1 MNTAALVDR
10 ILASPEFA
18 ERPPVLVDVGASG
31 GIHASWAS
39 IARYSVCIGFD
50 PDDRDFSTADDS
62 RGFRSCH
69 VERAIVTDR
78 DAPAAVVHL
87 TKSPYCSS
95 TLRPRGEVLAGYA
108 HAGLFEVVGEATVP
122 SMRLE
127 TVLAKHGLPAIDWLK
142 TDSQGLDLRVV
153 GSLTPTQ
160 RRRLLVV
167 ELEPGIMNGYEGE
180 DKLEDVLKAFSVPD
194 FWCASLVAKGAVRG
208 QPAVLAKYL
217 GEPMLQSLPV
227 TERTGA
233 GWAEV
238 EYINTFVEPSLHTV
252 RDVLLGWVFATLRGH
267 HAFALELADVG
278 CREFAGDGRFRQL
291 AEHSAQG
298 VIARHR
304 TGLIGRG
311 LRKLRRMMVGIAT
324 KGR

>member
-1 MNTAALVDR
+1 MKTAALVDR
-10 ILASPEFA
+10 ILASPEFV

-31 GIHASWAS
+31 GIHAPWAA
-39 IARYSVCIGFD
+39 IARHAICIGFD
-50 PDDRDFSTADDS
+50 PDERDFSTAGGT
-62 RGFRSCH
+62 RGFRACH
-69 VERAIVTDR
+69 IERAIVTDR
-78 DAPAAVVHL
+78 DAPAATVHL

-95 TLRPRGEVLAGYA
+95 TLRPRAEVLAGYA
-108 HAGLFEVVGEATVP
+108 HAGLFEIVGTATVP
-122 SMRLE
+122 SIRLE

-153 GSLTPTQ
+153 QSLTPEQ
-160 RRRLLVV
+160 RRRLIVV
-167 ELEPGIMNGYEGE
+167 ELEPGIMNGYEEE
-180 DKLEDVLKAFSVPD
+180 DKLEDVLRAFSVPD

-217 GEPMLQSLPV
+217 GEQMLASLPV

-233 GWAEV
+233 GWAEI
-238 EYINTFVEPSLHTV
+238 EYINTFVGPSLQTV
-252 RDVLLGWVFATLRGH
+252 RDLLLGWVFATLRGH
-267 HAFALELADVG
+267 HAFALELADAG
-278 CREFAGDGRFRQL
+278 CRKFASDERFRHL

-311 LRKLRRMMVGIAT
+311 LRKLRRMMVGTAP
-324 KGR
+324 R